1 MISLQDLIEQDDAL
15 SVFVWSRRD
24 EDSFVDAYGD
34 FPKGMK
40 MKLKLEVRRL
50 ETEGQKLFAAY
61 LAEFCGDDLWI
72 EQTLAE
78 IGPDNLSYILEVYKN
93 E

>member
-1 MISLQDLIEQDDAL
+1 MISLQDLIELDDAL
-15 SVFVWSRRD
+15 SVFVWSKRD
-24 EDSFVDAYGD
+24 QDSFIEAYGD

-40 MKLKLEVRRL
+40 MKLKNEVRRL
-50 ETEGQKLFAAY
+50 ETEGQKLFADY

-72 EQTLAE
+72 EQTLEE
-78 IGPDNLSYILEVYKN
+78 IGPDNLSFLLEVYKN

>member
-1 MISLQDLIEQDDAL
+1 MTSLQDLIELDDAL
-15 SVFVWSRRD
+15 SIFVWSRRD
-24 EDSFVDAYGD
+24 QDSFVDAYGD

-40 MKLKLEVRRL
+40 MKLKNEVRRL
-50 ETEGQKLFAAY
+50 ETEGQKLFADY

-72 EQTLAE
+72 EQTLEE